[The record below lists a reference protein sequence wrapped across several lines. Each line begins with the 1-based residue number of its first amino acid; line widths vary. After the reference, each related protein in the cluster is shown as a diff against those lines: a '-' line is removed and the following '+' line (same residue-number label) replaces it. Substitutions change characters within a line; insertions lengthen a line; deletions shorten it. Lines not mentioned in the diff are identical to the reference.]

1 MAARKVVSS
10 EFASCWAK
18 YMIDGK
24 GTTFNKASS
33 EILQKI
39 QKGGADVL
47 TRAVLK
53 NYTSSAPTE
62 VGTPTDSA
70 QTIPA
75 SDVKVAL
82 GCLNAIRS
90 LQNAA
95 EEEDKVKLPLTWEQL
110 EVFGGNNVAKGK
122 VRACTSI
129 ILLISQHNFF

>member
-95 EEEDKVKLPLTWEQL
+95 EEEDNTPLRWVLLGADTIGQDLNGRIRTKEE
-110 EVFGGNNVAKGK
+110 EVSGHQGMENK
-122 VRACTSI
+122 
-129 ILLISQHNFF
+129 